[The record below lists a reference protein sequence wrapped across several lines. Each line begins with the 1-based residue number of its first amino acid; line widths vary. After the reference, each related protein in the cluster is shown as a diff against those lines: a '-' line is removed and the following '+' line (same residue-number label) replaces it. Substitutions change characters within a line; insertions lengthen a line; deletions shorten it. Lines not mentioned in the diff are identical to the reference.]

1 MPSFLQRRRLGA
13 ILFVFIVLGA
23 SMALAQDNP
32 QNGENPWQEDTS
44 NWCDAGNVWGD
55 GRCNTDDEAL
65 TNWLYNAG
73 WWFQR
78 VTEGDITPC
87 EVPEDLGGGANCTI
101 GQSITINTPAGPIGI
116 IFYLTGTGNEI
127 GTTCNATCQAN
138 GTAINGN
145 NFIFETYAPANSMT
159 NDTSTRLIIH
169 GNDNRNYITGSYGD
183 DTIYG
188 NGDDDEIR
196 GDSRNEDG
204 SGDDTIYGGDGDDI
218 IYGDSVFGTGSG
230 NDTIDGGDG
239 IDRIYGDSTGETGS
253 GNDTIDGGDGDD
265 AIYGDSFSG
274 TSSGDD
280 TIDGGDGDD
289 LIFGD
294 SRLGTGSGDDTIDG
308 GAGNDTI
315 YGDSSNAP
323 GSGDDTI
330 ESGLGNDTVEG
341 GGGINTCTNDGGTD
355 TTSGCP

>member
-32 QNGENPWQEDTS
+32 QNGETPWQEDTS

-87 EVPEDLGGGANCTI
+87 ELPEDLGGGPNCTI

-116 IFYLTGTGNEI
+116 IFYLTGTGAQI
-127 GTTCNATCQAN
+127 GATCNATCQAN
-138 GTAINGN
+138 GTPVIGN
-145 NFIFETYAPANSMT
+145 DFDFEAYAPANSMT

-169 GNDNRNYITGSYGD
+169 GNDNRNRIKGSYGD

-188 NGDDDEIR
+188 NGGR
-196 GDSRNEDG
+196 
-204 SGDDTIYGGDGDDI
+204 DTIYGDSF
-218 IYGDSVFGTGSG
+218 YGAGSG
-230 NDTIDGGDG
+230 NDTIDGGLGD
-239 IDRIYGDSTGETGS
+239 DFIYGDSRDGAGS
-253 GNDTIDGGDGDD
+253 GNDTIDGGLGDD
-265 AIYGDSFSG
+265 FIAGDSLV
-274 TSSGDD
+274 GD
-280 TIDGGDGDD
+280 
-289 LIFGD
+289 
-294 SRLGTGSGDDTIDG
+294 
-308 GAGNDTI
+308 
-315 YGDSSNAP
+315 

-330 ESGLGNDTVEG
+330 ESGLGDDTVYG
-341 GGGINTCTNDGGTD
+341 DSRFGTDSGTNTCTNAGGVD